1 MNLMF
6 EKYLKYA
13 EQLLT
18 RVINNTDNPKY
29 PVIYKIEIG
38 NVEDSDYKF
47 YIGKAS
53 GGIKRPMKAYLKFV
67 NNYEN
72 NIYRKT
78 YKNGQV
84 IGMRKSW
91 RKKVHIPLSEAR
103 KSGKAIKL
111 TMTNAEKSELD
122 ALEQNMIRQHVEK
135 YGENCALNS
144 VNIK

>member
-1 MNLMF
+1 MF

-13 EQLLT
+13 EKLYT
-18 RVINNTDNPKY
+18 EIINSTENPNS

-38 NVEDSDYKF
+38 NIGDLNYKF

-53 GGIKRPMKAYLKFV
+53 KGIIRPMKHYPKFV

-78 YKNGQV
+78 YKNGEI
-84 IGMRKSW
+84 IGERKSW

-103 KSGKAIKL
+103 KKGENIRL
-111 TMTNAEKSELD
+111 TMINVEMNELD
-122 ALEQNMIRQHVEK
+122 NIEQKMIKENVEK
-135 YGENCALNS
+135 YGIENTLNS
-144 VNIK
+144 VSLK